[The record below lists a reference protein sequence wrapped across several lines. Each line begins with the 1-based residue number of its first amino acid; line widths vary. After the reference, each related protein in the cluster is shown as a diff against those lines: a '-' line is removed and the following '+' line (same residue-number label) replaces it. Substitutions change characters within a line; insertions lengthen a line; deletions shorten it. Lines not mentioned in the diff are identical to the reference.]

1 MGGGE
6 RDQEQVPRV
15 RDGAEIEA
23 RVFLSSINRQV
34 LSSSVARAHRPFAP

>member
-15 RDGAEIEA
+15 RDGVEMEA
-23 RVFLSSINRQV
+23 CVFIVNRQV
-34 LSSSVARAHRPFAP
+34 LSTSVARAHRPFAP